1 MASWRDISVPER
13 STTITGSRGKTL
25 LYLAISLGFVAIG
38 TFLFRA
44 PGQTTIAWL
53 CTGFFALC
61 AAMFAWLLVRPHTL
75 TLDEGGFTLSGG
87 MVREPKTT
95 PWRDI
100 EGFFVYRLP
109 KGGKMIGYNF
119 APGVRKDTVMAKI
132 VRGLAADGVLP
143 KGWPQSPDEM
153 AQTLNAYRARALSAK
168 R

>member
-13 STTITGSRGKTL
+13 FTTIKGSPGKTL
-25 LYLAISLGFVAIG
+25 LYLACSLGFVTIG
-38 TFLFRA
+38 LFLFRD

-53 CTGFFALC
+53 CTGFFGLC
-61 AAMFAWLLVRPHTL
+61 SATLAWLLIHPHTL
-75 TLDEGGFTLSGG
+75 TLDESGFTLSGG
-87 MVREPKTT
+87 LVRAPKTT
-95 PWRDI
+95 AWRDV

-143 KGWPQSPDEM
+143 KGWPQSPDKM
-153 AQTLNAYRARALSAK
+153 AETLNAYRARALAA
-168 R
+168 RR